1 MTTLTMLPLQVN
13 GQPRS
18 VAAGTSVRALLESIG
33 VDPELVAVEIN
44 RDLVRRAEHGTRLL
58 AAGDK
63 VEIVEFVGGG

>member
-1 MTTLTMLPLQVN
+1 MTTLAMLPLQVN
-13 GQPRS
+13 GQARS

-58 AAGDK
+58 EAGDK